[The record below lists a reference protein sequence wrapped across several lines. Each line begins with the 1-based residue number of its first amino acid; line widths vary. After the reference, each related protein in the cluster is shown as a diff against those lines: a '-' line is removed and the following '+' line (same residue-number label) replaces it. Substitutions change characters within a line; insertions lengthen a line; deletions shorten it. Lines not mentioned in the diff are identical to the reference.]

1 MKEKRKVPVRDTIKL
16 LWAMD
21 RKFPVI
27 VILQGGLNA
36 LLFYLPVI
44 LVARILDLLVYREN
58 SADPVS
64 IAVVGLV
71 GIWILKGVKALLEK
85 EMKTRSYQIAMR
97 FETLVPVNT
106 LNISFS
112 DLESD
117 YAKEMRAR
125 ILADRSWGSGFFGVA
140 DKFCNL
146 CNSGFEL
153 LGSVIMLIPLAMQV
167 SGSAAGKVAAALL
180 FNIGLAVVGASVYAK
195 WYQKKESA
203 AMNQMTQAEK
213 NSRFWY
219 MDEGGS
225 GAIGAQSLKDIF
237 MYRAKKMI
245 QKTIDI
251 EREGVRKNVFTI
263 ARINSAGGLGTG
275 MIQGILLCVSY
286 YCVLALAIAGTITVG
301 MVLRYAQA
309 IFQACMSVSA
319 SIRLAGEFRTDV
331 GRIASTLEYLNLE
344 AEKTKGDSFTEM
356 TKGVIEFRNISF
368 RYPGTKELVLDH
380 VSLKIEPSEKIA
392 VVGKNGSGKTTLVKL
407 LCRLYEPEEGEILW
421 NGKNIREYD
430 LREWQKIFA
439 IVFQD
444 YSLLSLTLGQN
455 VAASVQYEAE
465 RAKEVLQLAGFGE
478 RLNKLKKGL
487 ETVVYP
493 EYEQDGVSFSGG
505 EEQKIA
511 IARAIYKGGQICILD
526 EPTAALDP
534 VSESRVYESFD
545 EIVKG
550 KTAVYISHR
559 LSSCKFSDRIF
570 VLDNGKIAES
580 GTHEALLSKNGLYAQ
595 LWQEL
600 SCIDQPIAACAGI
613 YGSDYKNNIATC
625 PWEKR

>member
-71 GIWILKGVKALLEK
+71 GIWLLKGVKALLEK

-263 ARINSAGGLGTG
+263 ARINGAGGLGTG

-331 GRIASTLEYLNLE
+331 GRIASTLEYLNLK

-356 TKGVIEFRNISF
+356 TKGVIEFRNVSF

-580 GTHEALLSKNGLYAQ
+580 GTHEALLSQNGLYAQ
-595 LWQEL
+595 LWQA
-600 SCIDQPIAACAGI
+600 QAQ
-613 YGSDYKNNIATC
+613 YYKV
-625 PWEKR
+625 

>member
-71 GIWILKGVKALLEK
+71 GIWLLKGVKALLEK

-245 QKTIDI
+245 QKTVDT

-263 ARINSAGGLGTG
+263 ARINGAGGLGTG

-356 TKGVIEFRNISF
+356 TKGVIEFRNVSF

-455 VAASVQYEAE
+455 VAASEQYEAE

-580 GTHEALLSKNGLYAQ
+580 GTHEALLSQNGLYAQ
-595 LWQEL
+595 LWQA
-600 SCIDQPIAACAGI
+600 QAQ
-613 YGSDYKNNIATC
+613 YYKV
-625 PWEKR
+625 

>member
-36 LLFYLPVI
+36 LLFYLPVL

-71 GIWILKGVKALLEK
+71 GIWLLKGVKALLEK

-167 SGSAAGKVAAALL
+167 SGSAAGKVVTALL
-180 FNIGLAVVGASVYAK
+180 FNISLAVVGASVYAK

-245 QKTIDI
+245 QKTIDT

-356 TKGVIEFRNISF
+356 TKGVIEFRNVSF

-455 VAASVQYEAE
+455 VAASEQYEAE

-580 GTHEALLSKNGLYAQ
+580 GTHEALLSKNGFYAQ
-595 LWQEL
+595 LWQA
-600 SCIDQPIAACAGI
+600 QAQ
-613 YGSDYKNNIATC
+613 YYKV
-625 PWEKR
+625 

>member
-71 GIWILKGVKALLEK
+71 GIWLLKGVKALLEK

-213 NSRFWY
+213 DSRFWY

-595 LWQEL
+595 LWQA
-600 SCIDQPIAACAGI
+600 QAQ
-613 YGSDYKNNIATC
+613 YYKV
-625 PWEKR
+625 

>member
-71 GIWILKGVKALLEK
+71 GIWLLKGVKALLEK

-213 NSRFWY
+213 DSRFWY

-245 QKTIDI
+245 QKTVDT

-344 AEKTKGDSFTEM
+344 AKKTKGDSFTEM
-356 TKGVIEFRNISF
+356 TKGVIEFRNVSF

-455 VAASVQYEAE
+455 VAASEQYEAE

-580 GTHEALLSKNGLYAQ
+580 GTHEALLSQNGLYAQ
-595 LWQEL
+595 LWQA
-600 SCIDQPIAACAGI
+600 QAQ
-613 YGSDYKNNIATC
+613 YYKV
-625 PWEKR
+625 

>member
-36 LLFYLPVI
+36 LLFYLPVL

-71 GIWILKGVKALLEK
+71 GIWLLKGVKALLEK

-167 SGSAAGKVAAALL
+167 SGSAAGRVAAALL

-213 NSRFWY
+213 DSRFWY

-245 QKTIDI
+245 QKTIDT

-356 TKGVIEFRNISF
+356 TKGVIEFRNVSF

-392 VVGKNGSGKTTLVKL
+392 VVGKNGSGKTALVKL

-455 VAASVQYEAE
+455 VAASEQYEAE

-595 LWQEL
+595 LWQA
-600 SCIDQPIAACAGI
+600 QAQ
-613 YGSDYKNNIATC
+613 YYKV
-625 PWEKR
+625 

>member
-1 MKEKRKVPVRDTIKL
+1 MKEKRKIPVRDTIKL

-36 LLFYLPVI
+36 LLFYLPVL

-71 GIWILKGVKALLEK
+71 GIWLLKGVKALLEK

-570 VLDNGKIAES
+570 VLDNGKIVES

-595 LWQEL
+595 LWQA
-600 SCIDQPIAACAGI
+600 QAQ
-613 YGSDYKNNIATC
+613 YYKV
-625 PWEKR
+625 

>member
-36 LLFYLPVI
+36 LLFYLPVL

-71 GIWILKGVKALLEK
+71 GIWLLKGVKALLEK

-245 QKTIDI
+245 QKTIDT

-356 TKGVIEFRNISF
+356 TKGVIEFRNVSF

-455 VAASVQYEAE
+455 VAASEQYEAE
-465 RAKEVLQLAGFGE
+465 RAKEVLQLAGFGK

-580 GTHEALLSKNGLYAQ
+580 GTHEALLSQNGLYAQ
-595 LWQEL
+595 LWQA
-600 SCIDQPIAACAGI
+600 QTQ
-613 YGSDYKNNIATC
+613 YYKV
-625 PWEKR
+625 

>member
-36 LLFYLPVI
+36 LLFYLPVL

-71 GIWILKGVKALLEK
+71 GIWLLKGVKALLEK

-219 MDEGGS
+219 MDEGAS

-245 QKTIDI
+245 QKTIDT

-356 TKGVIEFRNISF
+356 TKGVIEFRNVSF

-455 VAASVQYEAE
+455 VAASEQYEAE

-580 GTHEALLSKNGLYAQ
+580 GTHEALLSQNGLYAQ
-595 LWQEL
+595 LWQA
-600 SCIDQPIAACAGI
+600 QAQ
-613 YGSDYKNNIATC
+613 YYKV
-625 PWEKR
+625 

>member
-64 IAVVGLV
+64 ITVVGLV
-71 GIWILKGVKALLEK
+71 GIWLLKGVKALLEK

-213 NSRFWY
+213 DSRFWY

-245 QKTIDI
+245 QKTVDT

-263 ARINSAGGLGTG
+263 ARINGAGGLGTG

-356 TKGVIEFRNISF
+356 TKGVIEFRNVSF

-455 VAASVQYEAE
+455 VAASEQYETE

-580 GTHEALLSKNGLYAQ
+580 GTHEALLSQNGLYAQ
-595 LWQEL
+595 LWQA
-600 SCIDQPIAACAGI
+600 QAQ
-613 YGSDYKNNIATC
+613 YYKV
-625 PWEKR
+625 

>member
-36 LLFYLPVI
+36 LLFYLPVF

-71 GIWILKGVKALLEK
+71 GIWLLKGVKALLEK

-167 SGSAAGKVAAALL
+167 SGSTAEKVAAALL

-245 QKTIDI
+245 QKTIDT

-331 GRIASTLEYLNLE
+331 GRIASTLEYLNLK

-356 TKGVIEFRNISF
+356 TKGVIEFRNVSF

-455 VAASVQYEAE
+455 VAASEQYEAE

-580 GTHEALLSKNGLYAQ
+580 GTHEALLSQNGLYAQ
-595 LWQEL
+595 LWQA
-600 SCIDQPIAACAGI
+600 QAQ
-613 YGSDYKNNIATC
+613 YYKV
-625 PWEKR
+625 

>member
-36 LLFYLPVI
+36 LLFYLPVL

-71 GIWILKGVKALLEK
+71 GIWLLKGVKVLLEK

-153 LGSVIMLIPLAMQV
+153 FGSVIMLIPLAMQV

-245 QKTIDI
+245 QKTVDT

-309 IFQACMSVSA
+309 IFQACMSISA

-356 TKGVIEFRNISF
+356 TKGVIEFRNVSF

-455 VAASVQYEAE
+455 VAASEQYEAE

-580 GTHEALLSKNGLYAQ
+580 GTHEALLSQNGLYAQ
-595 LWQEL
+595 LWQA
-600 SCIDQPIAACAGI
+600 QAQ
-613 YGSDYKNNIATC
+613 YYKV
-625 PWEKR
+625 

>member
-36 LLFYLPVI
+36 LLFYLPVL

-71 GIWILKGVKALLEK
+71 GIWLLKGVKALLEK

-167 SGSAAGKVAAALL
+167 SGSAAGRVAAALL

-213 NSRFWY
+213 DSRFWY

-245 QKTIDI
+245 QKTIDT

-356 TKGVIEFRNISF
+356 TKGVIEFRNVSF

-455 VAASVQYEAE
+455 VAASEQYEAE

-487 ETVVYP
+487 ETVVYS

-595 LWQEL
+595 LWQA
-600 SCIDQPIAACAGI
+600 QAQ
-613 YGSDYKNNIATC
+613 YYKV
-625 PWEKR
+625 

>member
-71 GIWILKGVKALLEK
+71 GIWLLKGVKALLEK

-213 NSRFWY
+213 DSRFWY

-245 QKTIDI
+245 QKTVDT

-263 ARINSAGGLGTG
+263 ARINGAGGLGTG

-356 TKGVIEFRNISF
+356 TKGVIEFRNVSF

-455 VAASVQYEAE
+455 VAASEQYETE

-511 IARAIYKGGQICILD
+511 IARAIYKDGQICILD

-580 GTHEALLSKNGLYAQ
+580 GTHEALLSQNGLYAQ
-595 LWQEL
+595 LWQA
-600 SCIDQPIAACAGI
+600 QAQ
-613 YGSDYKNNIATC
+613 YYKV
-625 PWEKR
+625 

>member
-71 GIWILKGVKALLEK
+71 GIWLLKGVKALLEK

-213 NSRFWY
+213 DSRFWY

-245 QKTIDI
+245 QKTVDT

-263 ARINSAGGLGTG
+263 ARINGAGGLGTG

-356 TKGVIEFRNISF
+356 TKGVIEFRNVSF

-455 VAASVQYEAE
+455 VAASEQYETE

-493 EYEQDGVSFSGG
+493 DYEQDGVSFSGG

-580 GTHEALLSKNGLYAQ
+580 GTHEALLSQNGLYAQ
-595 LWQEL
+595 LWQA
-600 SCIDQPIAACAGI
+600 QAQ
-613 YGSDYKNNIATC
+613 YYKV
-625 PWEKR
+625 

>member
-36 LLFYLPVI
+36 LLFYLPVL

-58 SADPVS
+58 SADPIS

-71 GIWILKGVKALLEK
+71 GIWLLKGVKALLEK

-117 YAKEMRAR
+117 YVKEMRAR

-213 NSRFWY
+213 DSRFWY

-245 QKTIDI
+245 QKTIDT

-263 ARINSAGGLGTG
+263 ARINCAGGLGTG

-356 TKGVIEFRNISF
+356 TKEVIEFRNVSF

-455 VAASVQYEAE
+455 VAASEQYEVE

-580 GTHEALLSKNGLYAQ
+580 GTHEALLSQNGLYAQ
-595 LWQEL
+595 LWQA
-600 SCIDQPIAACAGI
+600 QAQ
-613 YGSDYKNNIATC
+613 YYKV
-625 PWEKR
+625 

>member
-71 GIWILKGVKALLEK
+71 GIWLLKGVKALLEK

-112 DLESD
+112 DLESH

-213 NSRFWY
+213 DSRFWY

-245 QKTIDI
+245 QKTVDT

-263 ARINSAGGLGTG
+263 ARINGAGGLGTG

-356 TKGVIEFRNISF
+356 TKGVIEFRNVSF

-380 VSLKIEPSEKIA
+380 VNLKIETSEKIA

-455 VAASVQYEAE
+455 VAASEQYEAE
-465 RAKEVLQLAGFGE
+465 RAKEVLQLAGFGK

-580 GTHEALLSKNGLYAQ
+580 GTHEALLSQNGLYAQ
-595 LWQEL
+595 LWQA
-600 SCIDQPIAACAGI
+600 QAQ
-613 YGSDYKNNIATC
+613 YYKV
-625 PWEKR
+625 

>member
-21 RKFPVI
+21 RKFPVV

-36 LLFYLPVI
+36 LLFYLPVL

-71 GIWILKGVKALLEK
+71 GIWLLKGVKALLEK

-180 FNIGLAVVGASVYAK
+180 LNIGLAVVGASVYAK

-245 QKTIDI
+245 QKTIDT
-251 EREGVRKNVFTI
+251 EREGVRENVFTI

-356 TKGVIEFRNISF
+356 TKGVIEFRNVSF

-455 VAASVQYEAE
+455 VAASEQYEAE

-595 LWQEL
+595 LWQA
-600 SCIDQPIAACAGI
+600 QAQ
-613 YGSDYKNNIATC
+613 YYKV
-625 PWEKR
+625 

>member
-71 GIWILKGVKALLEK
+71 GIWLLKGVKALLEK

-213 NSRFWY
+213 DSRFWY

-245 QKTIDI
+245 QKTVDT

-263 ARINSAGGLGTG
+263 ARINGAGGLGTG

-319 SIRLAGEFRTDV
+319 SIRLAGVFRTDV

-356 TKGVIEFRNISF
+356 TKGVIEFRNVSF

-455 VAASVQYEAE
+455 VAASEQYETE

-580 GTHEALLSKNGLYAQ
+580 GTHEALLSQNGLYAQ
-595 LWQEL
+595 LWQA
-600 SCIDQPIAACAGI
+600 QAQ
-613 YGSDYKNNIATC
+613 YYKV
-625 PWEKR
+625 

>member
-36 LLFYLPVI
+36 LFFYLPVL

-71 GIWILKGVKALLEK
+71 GIWLLKGVKALLEK

-167 SGSAAGKVAAALL
+167 SGRAAGRVAAALL

-213 NSRFWY
+213 DSRFWY

-245 QKTIDI
+245 QKTVDT

-344 AEKTKGDSFTEM
+344 TEKTKGDSFTEM
-356 TKGVIEFRNISF
+356 TKGVIEFRNVSF

-455 VAASVQYEAE
+455 VAASEQYETE

-580 GTHEALLSKNGLYAQ
+580 GTHEALLSQNGLYAQ
-595 LWQEL
+595 LWQA
-600 SCIDQPIAACAGI
+600 QAQ
-613 YGSDYKNNIATC
+613 YYKV
-625 PWEKR
+625 

>member
-27 VILQGGLNA
+27 VVLQGGLNA

-71 GIWILKGVKALLEK
+71 GIWLLKGVKALLEK

-97 FETLVPVNT
+97 FETLVPLNT

-213 NSRFWY
+213 DSRFWY

-245 QKTIDI
+245 QKTVDT

-263 ARINSAGGLGTG
+263 ARINGAGGLGTG

-356 TKGVIEFRNISF
+356 TKGVIEFRNVSF

-455 VAASVQYEAE
+455 VAASEQYEAE

-580 GTHEALLSKNGLYAQ
+580 GTHEALLSQNGLYAQ
-595 LWQEL
+595 LWQA
-600 SCIDQPIAACAGI
+600 QAQ
-613 YGSDYKNNIATC
+613 YYKV
-625 PWEKR
+625 

>member
-356 TKGVIEFRNISF
+356 TKGVIEFRNVSF

-455 VAASVQYEAE
+455 VAASEQYEAE

-595 LWQEL
+595 LWQA
-600 SCIDQPIAACAGI
+600 QAQ
-613 YGSDYKNNIATC
+613 YYKV
-625 PWEKR
+625 

>member
-36 LLFYLPVI
+36 LLFYLPVL

-71 GIWILKGVKALLEK
+71 GIWLLKGVKALLEK

-213 NSRFWY
+213 DSRFWY

-245 QKTIDI
+245 QKTIDT

-263 ARINSAGGLGTG
+263 ARINCAGGLGTG

-356 TKGVIEFRNISF
+356 TKGVIEFRNVSF

-455 VAASVQYEAE
+455 VAASEQYEVE

-580 GTHEALLSKNGLYAQ
+580 GTHEALLSQNGLYAQ
-595 LWQEL
+595 LWQA
-600 SCIDQPIAACAGI
+600 QAQ
-613 YGSDYKNNIATC
+613 YYKV
-625 PWEKR
+625 

>member
-71 GIWILKGVKALLEK
+71 GIWLLKGVKALLEK

-245 QKTIDI
+245 QKTIDT

-356 TKGVIEFRNISF
+356 TKGVIEFRNVSF

-455 VAASVQYEAE
+455 VAASEQYEAE

-493 EYEQDGVSFSGG
+493 EHEQDGVSFSGG

-570 VLDNGKIAES
+570 VLDNGKIVES

-595 LWQEL
+595 LWQA
-600 SCIDQPIAACAGI
+600 QAQ
-613 YGSDYKNNIATC
+613 YYKV
-625 PWEKR
+625 

>member
-71 GIWILKGVKALLEK
+71 GIWLLKGVKALLEK

-213 NSRFWY
+213 DSRFWY

-245 QKTIDI
+245 QKTIDT

-263 ARINSAGGLGTG
+263 ARINGAGGLGTG

-356 TKGVIEFRNISF
+356 TKGVIEFRNVSF

-380 VSLKIEPSEKIA
+380 VNLKIEPSEKIA

-595 LWQEL
+595 LWQA
-600 SCIDQPIAACAGI
+600 QAQ
-613 YGSDYKNNIATC
+613 YYKV
-625 PWEKR
+625 

>member
-71 GIWILKGVKALLEK
+71 GIWLLKGVKALLEK

-331 GRIASTLEYLNLE
+331 GRIASTLEYLNLK

-356 TKGVIEFRNISF
+356 TKGVIEFRNVSF

-380 VSLKIEPSEKIA
+380 VSLKIEPFEKIA

-580 GTHEALLSKNGLYAQ
+580 GTHEALLSQNGLYAQ
-595 LWQEL
+595 LWQA
-600 SCIDQPIAACAGI
+600 QAQ
-613 YGSDYKNNIATC
+613 YYKV
-625 PWEKR
+625 

>member
-36 LLFYLPVI
+36 LLFYLPVL

-71 GIWILKGVKALLEK
+71 GIWLLKGVKALLEK

-213 NSRFWY
+213 DSRFWY

-245 QKTIDI
+245 QKTIDT

-344 AEKTKGDSFTEM
+344 AKKTKGDSFTEM
-356 TKGVIEFRNISF
+356 TKGVIEFRNVSF

-455 VAASVQYEAE
+455 VAASEQYEVE

-580 GTHEALLSKNGLYAQ
+580 GTHEALLSQNGLYAQ
-595 LWQEL
+595 LWQA
-600 SCIDQPIAACAGI
+600 QAQ
-613 YGSDYKNNIATC
+613 YYKV
-625 PWEKR
+625 

>member
-71 GIWILKGVKALLEK
+71 GIWLLKGVKALLEK

-213 NSRFWY
+213 DSRFWY

-245 QKTIDI
+245 QKTVDT

-263 ARINSAGGLGTG
+263 ARINGAGGLGTG

-356 TKGVIEFRNISF
+356 TKGVIEFRNVSF

-595 LWQEL
+595 LWQA
-600 SCIDQPIAACAGI
+600 QAQ
-613 YGSDYKNNIATC
+613 YYKV
-625 PWEKR
+625 

>member
-1 MKEKRKVPVRDTIKL
+1 MKEKRKVPVRDTLKL

-36 LLFYLPVI
+36 LLFYLPVL

-58 SADPVS
+58 SADPIS

-71 GIWILKGVKALLEK
+71 GIWLLKGVKALLEK

-153 LGSVIMLIPLAMQV
+153 LGSVIMLIPFAMQV

-213 NSRFWY
+213 DSRFWY

-245 QKTIDI
+245 QKTIDT

-263 ARINSAGGLGTG
+263 ARINCAGGLGTG

-356 TKGVIEFRNISF
+356 TKGVIEFRNVSF

-444 YSLLSLTLGQN
+444 YSLLSLTLWQN
-455 VAASVQYEAE
+455 VAASEQYEVE

-580 GTHEALLSKNGLYAQ
+580 GTHEALLSQNGLYAQ
-595 LWQEL
+595 LWQA
-600 SCIDQPIAACAGI
+600 QAQ
-613 YGSDYKNNIATC
+613 YYKV
-625 PWEKR
+625 

>member
-58 SADPVS
+58 SADPIS

-71 GIWILKGVKALLEK
+71 GIWLLKGVKALLEK

-213 NSRFWY
+213 DSRFWY

-245 QKTIDI
+245 QKTVDT

-263 ARINSAGGLGTG
+263 ARINGAGGLGTG

-356 TKGVIEFRNISF
+356 TKGVIEFRNVSF

-455 VAASVQYEAE
+455 VAASEQYEAE

-580 GTHEALLSKNGLYAQ
+580 GTHEALLSQNGLYAQ
-595 LWQEL
+595 LWQA
-600 SCIDQPIAACAGI
+600 QAQ
-613 YGSDYKNNIATC
+613 YYKV
-625 PWEKR
+625 

>member
-36 LLFYLPVI
+36 LLFYLPVL

-71 GIWILKGVKALLEK
+71 GIWLLKGVKALLEK

-245 QKTIDI
+245 QKTVDT

-356 TKGVIEFRNISF
+356 TKGVIEFRNVSF

-430 LREWQKIFA
+430 LKEWQKIFA

-455 VAASVQYEAE
+455 VAASEQYEAE

-580 GTHEALLSKNGLYAQ
+580 GTHEALLSQNGLYAQ
-595 LWQEL
+595 LWQA
-600 SCIDQPIAACAGI
+600 QAQ
-613 YGSDYKNNIATC
+613 YYKV
-625 PWEKR
+625 

>member
-1 MKEKRKVPVRDTIKL
+1 MKEKRKIPVRDTIKL

-36 LLFYLPVI
+36 LLFYLPVL

-71 GIWILKGVKALLEK
+71 GIWLLKGVKALLEK

-275 MIQGILLCVSY
+275 MIQGIWLCVSY

-570 VLDNGKIAES
+570 VLDNGKIVES

-595 LWQEL
+595 LWQA
-600 SCIDQPIAACAGI
+600 QAQ
-613 YGSDYKNNIATC
+613 YYKV
-625 PWEKR
+625 

>member
-36 LLFYLPVI
+36 LLFYLPVL

-71 GIWILKGVKALLEK
+71 GIWLLKGVKALLEK

-245 QKTIDI
+245 QKTIDT

-356 TKGVIEFRNISF
+356 TKGVIEFRNVSF

-455 VAASVQYEAE
+455 VAASEQYEAE

-595 LWQEL
+595 LWQA
-600 SCIDQPIAACAGI
+600 QAQ
-613 YGSDYKNNIATC
+613 YYKV
-625 PWEKR
+625 

>member
-71 GIWILKGVKALLEK
+71 GIWLLKGVKALLEK

-213 NSRFWY
+213 DSRFWY

-245 QKTIDI
+245 QKTVDT

-263 ARINSAGGLGTG
+263 ARINGAGGLGTG

-356 TKGVIEFRNISF
+356 TKGVIEFRNVSF

-430 LREWQKIFA
+430 LKEWQKIFA

-455 VAASVQYEAE
+455 VAASEQYEAE

-580 GTHEALLSKNGLYAQ
+580 GTHEALLSQNGLYAQ
-595 LWQEL
+595 LWQA
-600 SCIDQPIAACAGI
+600 QAQ
-613 YGSDYKNNIATC
+613 YYKV
-625 PWEKR
+625 

>member
-36 LLFYLPVI
+36 LLFYLPVL

-71 GIWILKGVKALLEK
+71 GIWLLKGVKALLEK

-245 QKTIDI
+245 QKTIDT
-251 EREGVRKNVFTI
+251 EREGVRENVFTI

-309 IFQACMSVSA
+309 IFQACMAVSA

-356 TKGVIEFRNISF
+356 TKGVIEFRNVSF

-455 VAASVQYEAE
+455 VAASEQYEAE

-595 LWQEL
+595 LWQA
-600 SCIDQPIAACAGI
+600 QAQ
-613 YGSDYKNNIATC
+613 YYKV
-625 PWEKR
+625 

>member
-71 GIWILKGVKALLEK
+71 GIWLLKGVKALLEK

-331 GRIASTLEYLNLE
+331 GRIASTLEYLNLK

-356 TKGVIEFRNISF
+356 TKGVIEFRNVSF
-368 RYPGTKELVLDH
+368 RYPGTKELVLGH

-580 GTHEALLSKNGLYAQ
+580 GTHEALLSQNGLYAQ
-595 LWQEL
+595 LWQA
-600 SCIDQPIAACAGI
+600 QAQ
-613 YGSDYKNNIATC
+613 YYKV
-625 PWEKR
+625 

>member
-71 GIWILKGVKALLEK
+71 GIWLLKGVKALLEK

-237 MYRAKKMI
+237 MHRAKKMI
-245 QKTIDI
+245 QKTVDT

-263 ARINSAGGLGTG
+263 ARINGAGGLGTG

-356 TKGVIEFRNISF
+356 TKGVIEFRNVSF

-455 VAASVQYEAE
+455 VAASEQYETE

-595 LWQEL
+595 LWQA
-600 SCIDQPIAACAGI
+600 QAQ
-613 YGSDYKNNIATC
+613 YYKV
-625 PWEKR
+625 

>member
-36 LLFYLPVI
+36 LLFYLPVF

-71 GIWILKGVKALLEK
+71 GIWLLKGVKALLEK

-97 FETLVPVNT
+97 FETLVPLNT

-213 NSRFWY
+213 DSRFWY

-245 QKTIDI
+245 QKTVDT

-263 ARINSAGGLGTG
+263 ARINGAGGLGTG

-356 TKGVIEFRNISF
+356 TKGVIEFRNVSF

-455 VAASVQYEAE
+455 VAASEQYEAE
-465 RAKEVLQLAGFGE
+465 RAKDVLQLAGFGE

-580 GTHEALLSKNGLYAQ
+580 GTHEALLSQNGIYAQ
-595 LWQEL
+595 LWQA
-600 SCIDQPIAACAGI
+600 QAQ
-613 YGSDYKNNIATC
+613 YYKV
-625 PWEKR
+625 

>member
-36 LLFYLPVI
+36 LLFYLPVL

-71 GIWILKGVKALLEK
+71 GIWLLKGVKALLEK

-213 NSRFWY
+213 DSRFWY
-219 MDEGGS
+219 LDEGGS

-245 QKTIDI
+245 QKTIDT

-344 AEKTKGDSFTEM
+344 AKKTKGDSFTEM
-356 TKGVIEFRNISF
+356 TKGVIEFRNVSF

-455 VAASVQYEAE
+455 VAASEQYEAE

-580 GTHEALLSKNGLYAQ
+580 GTHEALLSQNGLYAQ
-595 LWQEL
+595 LWQA
-600 SCIDQPIAACAGI
+600 QAQ
-613 YGSDYKNNIATC
+613 YYKV
-625 PWEKR
+625 